1 MDWRQRF
8 GRATS
13 PRRTRLRR
21 RFRPAWFGSTA
32 SMNSTMRPR
41 LEDTSSPAGAEIF
54 PATRSRTTCNSR
66 RFGRSCP
73 MSKPKRTSRPGAR
86 ALPRAQSSRSVSA
99 ARDDLA
105 SLKSWFE
112 EKHLE
117 KAKVGAVDI
126 DGVWRGK
133 YLSAEKV
140 FSPAGSGLGFCDLV
154 FRLGL
159 RAQVYDNAAVTGC

>member
-1 MDWRQRF
+1 MDWRQRS
-8 GRATS
+8 GLATL
-13 PRRTRLRR
+13 PRRTRWRR
-21 RFRPAWFGSTA
+21 RFRPAWSGSTA
-32 SMNSTMRPR
+32 STNSTMRPR
-41 LEDTSSPAGAEIF
+41 WEDTSSPAGAEIS

-73 MSKPKRTSRPGAR
+73 MPKSKRTSRPRAR
-86 ALPRAQSSRSVSA
+86 ALPRAQSSHTASA

-105 SLKSWFE
+105 SLTAWFE

-133 YLSAEKV
+133 YVSADFFFSAAATAVIYTLSL
-140 FSPAGSGLGFCDLV
+140 LG
-154 FRLGL
+154 
-159 RAQVYDNAAVTGC
+159 